1 MHIIS
6 DPAILSHI
14 KTIGYPLMLLIM
26 ILEGPIMT
34 ILASFAA
41 SLGFFNIFIVFILS
55 ITGDIVGDMILYAI
69 GYFGGNAA
77 LYRAEKVLK
86 VKPEIVAKMEN
97 LFRKHGKKTI
107 FAVKSTT
114 GLCWITFI
122 AAGSVRM
129 RFKDFLLA
137 SFLGGLLWSGFLV
150 IVGYFFGY
158 AFVKI
163 SDYIRFAGLLIFF
176 SAVIFYV
183 IFTLYKKHQSKR
195 LLQEDSIS

>member
-1 MHIIS
+1 MHILS

-14 KTIGYPLMLLIM
+14 KTIGYPLMLLVM
-26 ILEGPIMT
+26 ILEGPLIT

-55 ITGDIVGDMILYAI
+55 VAGDIIGDIILYAI

-86 VKPEIVAKMEN
+86 VKPEIVAKMES
-97 LFRKHGKKTI
+97 LFFKHGKKTI

-129 RFKDFLLA
+129 RLKDFLLA

-158 AFVKI
+158 AFAKI
-163 SDYIRFAGLLIFF
+163 GDYIHFAGLLIFF
-176 SAVIFYV
+176 SAIIFYV
-183 IFTLYKKHQSKR
+183 IFTLYKKHQAK
-195 LLQEDSIS
+195 LLLAEDPTI